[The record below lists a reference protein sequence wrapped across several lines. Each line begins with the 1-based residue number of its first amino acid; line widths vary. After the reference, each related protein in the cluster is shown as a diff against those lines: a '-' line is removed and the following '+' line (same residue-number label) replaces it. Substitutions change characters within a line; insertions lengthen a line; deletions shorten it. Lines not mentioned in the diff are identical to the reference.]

1 MLQKPIVF
9 IEVPLYNALLMLQK
23 SHEIRQKKPLY
34 FLATYVII
42 LYVVLVN
49 LLNAKCCEFE
59 ENSRNF
65 SLSNKALEI

>member
-1 MLQKPIVF
+1 LCYKKPIVF

-34 FLATYVII
+34 FFATYVII

-49 LLNAKCCEFE
+49 LHLTQNVVIREKFPK
-59 ENSRNF
+59 F
-65 SLSNKALEI
+65 QF